1 MYMIQIWLSY
11 VTYQTC
17 ILHITINAR
26 YTFPQL
32 PAPQL
37 QMYRHLDTEAATCAG
52 RLSSLLINN
61 NTTAYD
67 NVYGAVLM
75 AQSHCKSSRGS
86 HDECRLSAGWP
97 PTQTKPVDL
106 GCESAAGPLAP
117 TSTIASSSLL
127 SPHRQSHSH
136 IVPASCGY

>member
-1 MYMIQIWLSY
+1 
-11 VTYQTC
+11 
-17 ILHITINAR
+17 
-26 YTFPQL
+26 
-32 PAPQL
+32 
-37 QMYRHLDTEAATCAG
+37 MYRHLDTEGATYAG

-67 NVYGAVLM
+67 NVYDAVVM
-75 AQSHCKSSRGS
+75 AESHCKSSRGS

-106 GCESAAGPLAP
+106 GCESAAGPLPP

-127 SPHRQSHSH
+127 SPQTHTDSHSH
-136 IVPASCGY
+136 TVPASCRY